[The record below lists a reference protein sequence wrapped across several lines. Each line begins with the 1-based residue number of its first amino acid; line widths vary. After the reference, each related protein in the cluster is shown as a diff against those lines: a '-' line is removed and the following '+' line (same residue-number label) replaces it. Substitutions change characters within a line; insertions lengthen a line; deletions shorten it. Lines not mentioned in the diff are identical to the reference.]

1 MLLRASSEQIGA
13 TANLRSA
20 VGEGDT
26 GIRHGELLAHF
37 AEVATRGGEELD
49 AVRDELVRAVG
60 PAAFVEAAATV
71 GIFNGLVRT
80 ADATGIPL
88 DDGTLRASVDFRA
101 ELGLNDYAGAH
112 STDLAAAGSGEQ
124 IRDVSR
130 LFS

>member
-13 TANLRSA
+13 TVNLRSTL
-20 VGEGDT
+20 GEGAS
-26 GIRHGELLAHF
+26 GIEHGDLLARF

-49 AVRDELVRAVG
+49 AVRAELLRAVG
-60 PAAFVEAAATV
+60 PAAFVEAASTV

-88 DDGTLRASVDFRA
+88 DDGVRDATQDFRA
-101 ELGLNDYAGAH
+101 ELGLNEFSG
-112 STDLAAAGSGEQ
+112 SRNTDLESVRPANRV
-124 IRDVSR
+124 RDVRR